1 MNDGKIQLDRIDK
14 FLNDLQ
20 TSLKP
25 RVEKVSLLSTLPLPL
40 PVPVPKPEDVEDVV
54 TNQLSIIPPDP
65 DEIPISPSSMI
76 NTAIPSLLPIDAGTT
91 AKSTGF
97 TLHSNQPTTAL
108 HEELSLQLEQMAR
121 QLKRNAI
128 HFSTSLGNDRAVVED
143 AEVKIEKNYDVLQGQ
158 RMKLRDRTSGG
169 WKNTCLVVGIVVVVL
184 VGFLLVVMIIR
195 VT

>member
-1 MNDGKIQLDRIDK
+1 LNDGKIQLDRIDK